1 MITSG
6 SIALTAV
13 KEYGRYQIKCSTGE
27 TIPVDTS
34 GAPIGQVAFTFYK
47 VDTDG
52 VMAAFSAS
60 QVYYELL
67 ASDGSSIYD
76 DSLAKISL
84 LDLTDDLTNYRG
96 QFKSV
101 RLTVYGTGHEVLA
114 VQSFG
119 TTEPGSDAEIYVI
132 SLTSA
137 YYTMNG
143 LKEINAKL
151 AGKLFK
157 RKGTTTTPVSGAT
170 VKIGYVNGQTT
181 TAQTDSSGAFDDR
194 DWFVG
199 DVYTDTSTCNN
210 SPSIF
215 VSYELNGITQAS
227 QYVSLGQQGGD
238 GKPGDDGVAYDIV
251 LNTGETVPCT
261 AYAELINDIVSVTLL
276 KNGTSVNFGIDL
288 KIKDNNGNVLSSWM
302 TGFYPGYQIQPKF
315 AEAIATG
322 TVPRSIYIRAF
333 ANVNG
338 QNQVVTEK
346 TFAVTYETP
355 FPFVREE
362 TAWSAGL
369 TFRNGDIL
377 ILGAD
382 NVYMWNYPISGNSSV
397 APQTD
402 VDKNWKTTH
411 WRVFAYFEMVATRI
425 LLAEYALVKNLGVEV
440 IEMKD
445 ADGNILFQAK
455 DGTVTC
461 NTGNFNN
468 INVQSGRIAGF
479 KIAGNGLTNEGFG
492 NDAYVTFRNDAKG
505 CFAGIG
511 GNVLPISSGMRAV
524 ARFENGDTS
533 DQWGLGRNI
542 AMLLS
547 ATGGMYNHAF
557 TGEGNGS
564 LDGFVV
570 GYRPNIMSAI
580 SPGVVI
586 DYNKGSYVFITNYTQ
601 GNPGII
607 LPSLT
612 DIRYTL
618 GIGSGVNFALPLT
631 VCGYISTQEFKI
643 VGRNGVTGQ
652 STIYPKLRNKST
664 NDIDSINMAGGDV
677 LNLLLIYDGGE
688 YYAFTVSFNS

>member
-6 SIALTAV
+6 SIALTAN
-13 KEYGRYQIKCSTGE
+13 KEYGRYMIKCSTGE

-34 GAPIGQVAFTFYK
+34 GAPVGQVAFTFYK

-52 VMAAFSAS
+52 VMASFSAS

-67 ASDGSSIYD
+67 ASDGSSVYD
-76 DSLAKISL
+76 DSLANISL
-84 LDLTDDLTNYRG
+84 LDVTEDLTNYRG

-119 TTEPGSDAEIYVI
+119 ATEPGSDAEIYVI

-151 AGKLFK
+151 AGKLYK

-170 VKIGYVNGQTT
+170 VKIGYVNGLTT
-181 TAQTDSSGAFDDR
+181 TALTDSSGAFDDS

-199 DVYTDTSTCNN
+199 DVYTDTSTCNS

-215 VSYELNGITQAS
+215 VSYELNGVTQAS
-227 QYVSLGQQGGD
+227 QYVSLAQQGGD

-261 AYAELINDIVSVTLL
+261 AYAELINNIVSVTLL
-276 KNGTSVNFGIDL
+276 KNGASINFGIDL

-322 TVPRSIYIRAF
+322 TAPRSIYIRAF

-338 QNQVVTEK
+338 QNQVVCEK
-346 TFAVTYETP
+346 NFSVTYESP
-355 FPFVREE
+355 FPFVRRE
-362 TAWSAGL
+362 TEWSAGL

-377 ILGAD
+377 ILGAN
-382 NVYMWNYPISGNSSV
+382 NVYMWNYQISGNSSV

-402 VDKNWKTTH
+402 VSENGTTTH
-411 WRVFAYFEMVATRI
+411 WRPFDYFEMVATRI
-425 LLAEYALVKNLGVEV
+425 LLAQYALVKNLGVEV

-445 ADGNILFQAK
+445 ADDNILFQAK
-455 DGTVTC
+455 GGAVTC
-461 NTGNFNN
+461 NVGNFNN
-468 INVQSGRIAGF
+468 INVQSGKIAGF
-479 KIAGNGLTNEGFG
+479 KISGNGLTNDPFD
-492 NDAYVTFRNDAKG
+492 NDAYVIFRNDAHK

-511 GNVLPISSGMRAV
+511 GNVMPALSGMRSV
-524 ARFENGDTS
+524 GRFENEDTT
-533 DQWGLGRNI
+533 DWWGLGRNI
-542 AMLLS
+542 ALLLS
-547 ATGGMYNHAF
+547 ARGSTYNHAF
-557 TGEGNGS
+557 IGNGHGS

-580 SPGVVI
+580 SSGVVI
-586 DYNKGSYVFITNYTQ
+586 DYNKGNYVFITNYTQ

-607 LPSLT
+607 LPRLT
-612 DIRYTL
+612 DIRNTL

-631 VCGYISTQEFKI
+631 VCGYISTQGFKI

-652 STIYPKLRNKST
+652 STVFPKLRNKS
-664 NDIDSINMAGGDV
+664 NGDIESISMAGGDV

>member
-1 MITSG
+1 MLK
-6 SIALTAV
+6 ADA
-13 KEYGRYQIKCSTGE
+13 EYGRFQIKCSTGE
-27 TIPVDTS
+27 TIPVDAS
-34 GAPIGQVAFTFYK
+34 GAPVGQVAFTFYK

-52 VMAAFSAS
+52 VMASFSAK

-67 ASDGSSIYD
+67 ASDGSSVYD
-76 DSLAKISL
+76 DSLAGISL
-84 LDLTDDLTNYRG
+84 LDVTDDLTNYRG

-119 TTEPGSDAEIYVI
+119 ATEPGSDAEIYVI
-132 SLTSA
+132 SLTAA

-151 AGKLFK
+151 AGKLYK

-170 VKIGYVNGQTT
+170 VKFGYVNGSTT
-181 TAQTDSSGAFDDR
+181 TALTDSSGAFDDS

-199 DVYTDTSTCNN
+199 DVYTDTSACNS

-215 VSYELNGITQAS
+215 VSYELNGVTQAS
-227 QYVSLGQQGGD
+227 QYVSLAQQGGD

-261 AYAELINDIVSVTLL
+261 AYAELINNIVSVTLL
-276 KNGTSVNFGIDL
+276 KNGTSINFGIDL

-338 QNQVVTEK
+338 QNQVVCEK
-346 TFAVTYETP
+346 NFSVTYESP
-355 FPFVREE
+355 FPFVRRE
-362 TAWSAGL
+362 TEWSAGL

-377 ILGAD
+377 ILGAN
-382 NVYMWNYPISGNSSV
+382 NVYMWNYQISGNSSV

-402 VDKNWKTTH
+402 VSENETTTH
-411 WRVFAYFEMVATRI
+411 WRPFDYFEMLATRI

-445 ADGNILFQAK
+445 ADRNILFQAK
-455 DGTVTC
+455 DGAVTC
-461 NTGNFNN
+461 NVGNFNN
-468 INVQSGRIAGF
+468 INVQSGKIAGF
-479 KIAGNGLTNEGFG
+479 KISGNGLTNDPFD
-492 NDAYVTFRNDAKG
+492 NDAYVIFRNDAHK

-511 GNVLPISSGMRAV
+511 GNVMPASSGMRSV
-524 ARFENGDTS
+524 GRFENEDTT
-533 DQWGLGRNI
+533 DWWGLGRNI
-542 AMLLS
+542 ALLLS
-547 ATGGMYNHAF
+547 ARGSTYNHAF
-557 TGEGNGS
+557 IGNGHGS

-570 GYRPNIMSAI
+570 GYRPNIMRAPNSGA
-580 SPGVVI
+580 VI
-586 DYNKGSYVFITNYTQ
+586 DYNEGNYVFIINYVSET
-601 GNPGII
+601 PGII
-607 LPSLT
+607 LPRLT

-618 GIGSGVNFALPLT
+618 GIGSDVNFALPLT
-631 VCGYISTQEFKI
+631 ICGHISTQGFKI
-643 VGRNGVTGQ
+643 VGRKGVTGQ
-652 STIYPKLRNKST
+652 SSDYPKLRNKST

-677 LNLLLIYDGGE
+677 LKLLLVYDGGE
-688 YYAFTVSFNS
+688 YYAYTVSFVS

>member
-1 MITSG
+1 MIKANG
-6 SIALTAV
+6 SLTLKADA
-13 KEYGRYQIKCSTGE
+13 EYGRFRIKCSTGE
-27 TIPVDTS
+27 TIPVDAS
-34 GAPIGQVAFTFYK
+34 GAPVGQVVFTFYK
-47 VDTDG
+47 LDTG
-52 VMAAFSAS
+52 GTMAAFTADR
-60 QVYYELL
+60 VYYELL
-67 ASDGSSIYD
+67 DAEGATLYDESLNVVERLDITADLKSYKGQVSSVNVIVYDGSGVM
-76 DSLAKISL
+76 LA
-84 LDLTDDLTNYRG
+84 N
-96 QFKSV
+96 
-101 RLTVYGTGHEVLA
+101 
-114 VQSFG
+114 QSFG
-119 TTEPGSDAEIYVI
+119 TTKPGADAEVYLL
-132 SLTSA
+132 SLTEGHYLVDSD
-137 YYTMNG
+137 G
-143 LKEINAKL
+143 KVDAKL
-151 AGKLFK
+151 AGVLYKK
-157 RKGTTTTPVSGAT
+157 TGNSTMGVSGAKVIFGYSNGLT
-170 VKIGYVNGQTT
+170 VYATTNGDGSW
-181 TAQTDSSGAFDDR
+181 TDY
-194 DWFVG
+194 DWFDG
-199 DVYTDTSTCNN
+199 DDYTDTATCNS

-215 VSYELNGITQAS
+215 ARFELNGVVEAA
-227 QYVSLGQQGGD
+227 QYVTLGQQGND
-238 GKPGDDGVAYDIV
+238 GASYEIV
-251 LNTGETVPCT
+251 LDTGATVPCT
-261 AYAELINDIVSVTLL
+261 AYAELKAANLIARLL
-276 KNGTSVNFGIDL
+276 KDGTPVNFDMFYVEIQDEH
-288 KIKDNNGNVLSSWM
+288 KTNINNY
-302 TGFYPGYQIQPKF
+302 F
-315 AEAIATG
+315 G
-322 TVPRSIYIRAF
+322 THSMASYNLNTLFRQAVASGKAPYFIYTKAY
-333 ANVNG
+333 VEG
-338 QNQVVTEK
+338 KVVTEK
-346 TFAVTYETP
+346 TFNVIYDTP
-355 FPFVREE
+355 FPFVRKE

-377 ILGAD
+377 ILGAN

-402 VDKNWKTTH
+402 VTENGTTTH
-411 WRVFAYFEMVATRI
+411 WRVFDYFEMVATRI

-511 GNVLPISSGMRAV
+511 GNVLPMSSGMRAV

-547 ATGGMYNHAF
+547 ATGGKYNHAF

-580 SPGVVI
+580 SSGVVI
-586 DYNKGSYVFITNYTQ
+586 DYNKGNYVFITNYTQ

-607 LPSLT
+607 LPRLT
-612 DIRYTL
+612 DIRNTL

-631 VCGYISTQEFKI
+631 VCGYISTQGFKI

-652 STIYPKLRNKST
+652 STVFPKLRNKS
-664 NDIDSINMAGGDV
+664 NGDIESISMAGSDV

>member
-1 MITSG
+1 MIVNASFTLK
-6 SIALTAV
+6 ADA
-13 KEYGRYQIKCSTGE
+13 EYGRFQIKCSAGE
-27 TIPVDTS
+27 TIPVDAS
-34 GAPIGQVAFTFYK
+34 GAPVGQVVFTFYK
-47 VDTDG
+47 LTTKG
-52 VMAAFSAS
+52 TMTAFTADK
-60 QVYYELL
+60 VYYELL
-67 ASDGSSIYD
+67 DADGDSLYD
-76 DSLAKISL
+76 DSLNSVAR
-84 LDLTDDLTNYRG
+84 LDITADLKSYKG
-96 QFKSV
+96 QVSYV
-101 RLTVYGTGHEVLA
+101 NVIVYDSSNVMLA
-114 VQSFG
+114 NQSFG
-119 TTEPGSDAEIYVI
+119 TTMPGADAEVYLL
-132 SLTSA
+132 SLTEGHYLVDSGG
-137 YYTMNG
+137 NVD
-143 LKEINAKL
+143 AKL
-151 AGKLFK
+151 AGFLYKK
-157 RKGTTTTPVSGAT
+157 TGGSTVGVSGAK
-170 VKIGYVNGQTT
+170 VKIGYVNGISAYTT
-181 TAQTDSSGAFDDR
+181 TKSDGSWTDDDY
-194 DWFVG
+194 FKG
-199 DVYTDTSTCNN
+199 DKYNDPDICNS

-215 VSYELNGITQAS
+215 ARYELNGVVEAA

-238 GKPGDDGVAYDIV
+238 GKSGDDGVAYDIV

-261 AYAELINDIVSVTLL
+261 AYAELINNIVSVTLL
-276 KNGTSVNFGIDL
+276 KNGTSIDFGIDL

-302 TGFYPGYQIQPKF
+302 TGFYPGYQIQPKIT
-315 AEAIATG
+315 EAIATG
-322 TVPRSIYIRAF
+322 TAPRSIYIRAF

-338 QNQVVTEK
+338 KNQVVTEK
-346 TFAVTYETP
+346 TFAVTYDTP

-402 VDKNWKTTH
+402 VDKNWETTH

-586 DYNKGSYVFITNYTQ
+586 DYNKGSYVFIANYTQ

>member
-6 SIALTAV
+6 SIALTAN
-13 KEYGRYQIKCSTGE
+13 KEYGRYMIKCSTGE
-27 TIPVDTS
+27 TIPVDAS
-34 GAPIGQVAFTFYK
+34 GAPVGQVAFTFYK

-52 VMAAFSAS
+52 VMSAFSAS

-67 ASDGSSIYD
+67 ASDGSLIYD
-76 DSLAKISL
+76 DSLAGISL
-84 LDLTDDLTNYRG
+84 LDVTDDLTSHRG

-101 RLTVYGTGHEVLA
+101 RLTVYGSGHEVLA

-119 TTEPGSDAEIYVI
+119 TTVPGSDAEIYVI

-151 AGKLFK
+151 AGKLYK

-170 VKIGYVNGQTT
+170 VKLGYVTGFTT
-181 TAQTDSSGAFDDR
+181 PALTDSSGAFDDS

-199 DVYTDTSTCNN
+199 DVYTDTSTCNS

-215 VSYELNGITQAS
+215 VSYELNGVTQAS

-261 AYAELINDIVSVTLL
+261 AYAELITDIISVTLL
-276 KNGTSVNFGIDL
+276 KNGTSINFGIDL
-288 KIKDNNGNVLSSWM
+288 KIKDKNGNVLSSWM

-322 TVPRSIYIRAF
+322 TAPRSIYIRAF

-338 QNQVVTEK
+338 QNQVVCEK
-346 TFAVTYETP
+346 NFSVTYESP
-355 FPFVREE
+355 FPFVRRE
-362 TAWSAGL
+362 TEWSAGL

-377 ILGAD
+377 ILGAN
-382 NVYMWNYPISGNSSV
+382 NVYMWNYQISGNSSV

-402 VDKNWKTTH
+402 VSENGATTH
-411 WRVFAYFEMVATRI
+411 WRPFDYFEMLATRI

-455 DGTVTC
+455 GGAVTC
-461 NTGNFNN
+461 NVGNFNN
-468 INVQSGRIAGF
+468 INVQSGKIAGF
-479 KIAGNGLTNEGFG
+479 KISGNGLTNDPFD
-492 NDAYVTFRNDAKG
+492 NDAYVILRNDAHK

-511 GNVLPISSGMRAV
+511 GNVMPASSGMRSV
-524 ARFENGDTS
+524 GRFENEDTT
-533 DQWGLGRNI
+533 DWWGLGRNI
-542 AMLLS
+542 ALLLS
-547 ATGGMYNHAF
+547 ARGSTYNHAF
-557 TGEGNGS
+557 IGNGHGS

-570 GYRPNIMSAI
+570 GYRPNIMRAPSSGA
-580 SPGVVI
+580 VI
-586 DYNKGSYVFITNYTQ
+586 DYNEGNYVFIINYVSDT
-601 GNPGII
+601 PGII
-607 LPSLT
+607 LPRLT

-618 GIGSGVNFALPLT
+618 GIGSDVNFVLPLT
-631 VCGYISTQEFKI
+631 ICGHISTQGFKI
-643 VGRNGVTGQ
+643 VGRKGVTGQ
-652 STIYPKLRNKST
+652 SSDYPKLRDKST

-677 LNLLLIYDGGE
+677 LKLLLVYDGGE
-688 YYAFTVSFNS
+688 YYAYTVSFVS